1 MSEVAIVVEFNQLPF
16 IKEWNGNVSTA
27 LVRALN
33 DTAAR
38 SRTDASRRVRQQVN
52 FPASY
57 LSPSAKRLW
66 VKTKARKN
74 ALQTVIEGRGNPTSL
89 ARFSK
94 QSVLPGGKRHK
105 GGKVNV
111 TVHPGETRS
120 ISRAF
125 LIRLRNGN
133 TGLAIRTDGSK
144 PKGAWMPRA
153 LGKNLWLLYGPS
165 VDQVLSSSRNEKG
178 VLDDMTP
185 EMLDYLEKEFNRQ
198 MELLNG

>member
-16 IKEWNGNVSTA
+16 VKEWNSNTSTA

-38 SRTDASRRVRQQVN
+38 SRTEASSKVREQVS

-74 ALQTVIEGRGNPTSL
+74 GLQTVIEGRGDPTSL
-89 ARFSK
+89 ARFTK
-94 QSVLPGGKRHK
+94 QKVLPGGKRHK
-105 GGKVNV
+105 GGKINV
-111 TVHPGETRS
+111 TVKPGQTRS

-133 TGLAIRTDGSK
+133 TGLAVRTNGAA
-144 PKGAWMPRA
+144 PKGAWKPRS

-165 VDQVLSSSRNEKG
+165 VDQVLSSAKNEKG
-178 VLDDMTP
+178 VFDDMTP
-185 EMLDYLEKEFNRQ
+185 DMLDYLENEFNRQ